1 MSDFPAEL
9 SGSGIIERIES
20 GHYPREVVETIA
32 RGFLPLPQDD
42 LIPVL
47 AFLTNSPDAAI
58 ATAAKASLTDV
69 PARSIHSFASN
80 ESAPPEHLALLTRA
94 TDDPF
99 ILEALIRN
107 RAVSDVLVAEVAAVA
122 DAAVQEIVV
131 INQARILRAPE
142 ILDALLANP
151 AVTADVRRRVAETR
165 EEFFEKKARIAAA
178 EPVAAPEVAE
188 VVESPGEET
197 GDDEDEA
204 MLTLSDEP
212 IADLLEKA
220 GTDSNDALPPALM
233 ESEKTDEKKVSIFAQ
248 ILVMSVSDKVKLAFK
263 GGKTERMIL
272 VRDHNKLVCSA
283 VMRNPRMSE
292 LEVESIASMRNIEEE
307 ALRLIA
313 MKREWVSKYNIA
325 VTLARNPKC
334 PVGVVLPLINRL
346 TLRDLKGLKDDKGV
360 SETVRGMA
368 RKMYIQRSQKS

>member
-9 SGSGIIERIES
+9 SGAGIIERIES
-20 GHYPREVVETIA
+20 GEYSREVVDTIA

-42 LIPVL
+42 LIAVL
-47 AFLTNSPDAAI
+47 AFLTNSPDDAI
-58 ATAAKASLTDV
+58 AAAAKTSLTDV
-69 PARSIHSFASN
+69 PSRSIHAFASN
-80 ESAPPEHLALLTRA
+80 ESAPAEHLALLMRA

-107 RAVSDVLVAEVAAVA
+107 RALPDALVVEVAAVA
-122 DAAVQEIVV
+122 DATVQEIVV

-151 AVTADVRRRVAETR
+151 EVTADVRRRVAETR

-178 EPVAAPEVAE
+178 EPAEVAE
-188 VVESPGEET
+188 VSEV
-197 GDDEDEA
+197 DEDA
-204 MLTLSDEP
+204 PMLSLSEEP

-220 GTDSNDALPPALM
+220 VAEPGDELPPALM
-233 ESEKTDEKKVSIFAQ
+233 ESEKTDEKKLSIFSQ
-248 ILVMSVSDKVKLAFK
+248 ILVMGVSDKVKLAFK

-292 LEVESIASMRNIEEE
+292 LEVESIANMRNIEEE
-307 ALRLIA
+307 VLRLIA
-313 MKREWVSKYNIA
+313 MKRDWVSKYNIA
-325 VTLARNPKC
+325 LTLARNPKC
-334 PVGVVLPLINRL
+334 PVGVVLSLINRL

-360 SETVRGMA
+360 SETVRSLA
-368 RKMYIQRSQKS
+368 RKMYLQRSHKA

>member
-9 SGSGIIERIES
+9 SGAGIIERIES
-20 GHYPREVVETIA
+20 GQYPREIVDTIA

-42 LIPVL
+42 LIAVL
-47 AFLTNSPDAAI
+47 AFLTNSADAAI
-58 ATAAKASLTDV
+58 AAAAKSSLADV
-69 PARSIHSFASN
+69 PSRSVHAFASN
-80 ESAPPEHLALLTRA
+80 EIAPAEHLALLMRA

-107 RAVSDVLVAEVAAVA
+107 RALPDALVAEVAAVA

-142 ILDALLANP
+142 ILDALLSNP
-151 AVTADVRRRVAETR
+151 NLTADVRRRVMETR
-165 EEFFEKKARIAAA
+165 EEFFDKKARTAAVEPA
-178 EPVAAPEVAE
+178 EA
-188 VVESPGEET
+188 
-197 GDDEDEA
+197 DEDA
-204 MLTLSDEP
+204 PMLTLSDEP

-220 GTDSNDALPPALM
+220 AVDQSDAPPPVLM
-233 ESEKTDEKKVSIFAQ
+233 ESEKADEKKLSIFSQ

-263 GGKTERMIL
+263 GGKTERVIL

-292 LEVESIASMRNIEEE
+292 LEVEGIATMRNVEEE
-307 ALRLIA
+307 VLRIIS
-313 MKREWVSKYNIA
+313 MKREWSSKYSIA
-325 VTLARNPKC
+325 LSLARNPKC
-334 PVGVVLPLINRL
+334 PVGVVLSLINRL

-360 SETVRGMA
+360 SDTVRSLA
-368 RKMYIQRSQKS
+368 RKMYLQRSHKA

>member
-1 MSDFPAEL
+1 MSDVPAEL
-9 SGSGIIERIES
+9 SGAGIIERIES
-20 GHYPREVVETIA
+20 GQYSREVVDTIA

-42 LIPVL
+42 LIAVL
-47 AFLTNSPDAAI
+47 AYLTNSADAAI
-58 ATAAKASLTDV
+58 AAAAKTSLTDV
-69 PARSIHSFASN
+69 PSRSVHAFASN
-80 ESAPPEHLALLTRA
+80 ESAPAEHLALLMRA

-107 RAVSDVLVAEVAAVA
+107 RALPDALVAEVAAVA

-151 AVTADVRRRVAETR
+151 NLTADVRRRVMETR
-165 EEFFEKKARIAAA
+165 EEFFDKKARAAAA
-178 EPVAAPEVAE
+178 EPLEA
-188 VVESPGEET
+188 
-197 GDDEDEA
+197 DEDA
-204 MLTLSDEP
+204 PMLSLSEEP

-220 GTDSNDALPPALM
+220 AVDETDAPPPALM
-233 ESEKTDEKKVSIFAQ
+233 ESEKTDEKKLSIFSQ

-263 GGKTERMIL
+263 GGKTERVIL

-292 LEVESIASMRNIEEE
+292 LEVEGIATMRNVEEE
-307 ALRLIA
+307 VLRIIS
-313 MKREWVSKYNIA
+313 MKREWSSKYTIA
-325 VTLARNPKC
+325 LSLARNPKC
-334 PVGVVLPLINRL
+334 PVGVVLSLINRL

-360 SETVRGMA
+360 SDTVRSLA
-368 RKMYIQRSQKS
+368 RKMYLQRSHKA

>member
-9 SGSGIIERIES
+9 SGAAIIERIES
-20 GHYPREVVETIA
+20 GQYPREIVETIA

-42 LIPVL
+42 LIAVL
-47 AFLTNSPDAAI
+47 AFLTNSADREI
-58 ATAAKASLTDV
+58 ASVAKTSLADV
-69 PARSIHSFASN
+69 PARSVHAFASN
-80 ESAPPEHLALLTRA
+80 ESAPAAHLALLMRA
-94 TDDPF
+94 TDDAF

-107 RAVSDVLVAEVAAVA
+107 RALPDALVAEVAAVA

-151 AVTADVRRRVAETR
+151 NVTADVRRRVMETR
-165 EEFFEKKARIAAA
+165 EEFFDKKARIAAA
-178 EPVAAPEVAE
+178 EPAE
-188 VVESPGEET
+188 V
-197 GDDEDEA
+197 DDDA
-204 MLTLSDEP
+204 PMLTLSDEP

-220 GTDSNDALPPALM
+220 ASEPGDAPPPALM
-233 ESEKTDEKKVSIFAQ
+233 ESEKADEKKLSIFSQ

-292 LEVESIASMRNIEEE
+292 LEVEGIATMRNVEEE
-307 ALRLIA
+307 VLRIIC
-313 MKREWVSKYNIA
+313 MKREWSSKYNIA
-325 VTLARNPKC
+325 VSLARNPKC
-334 PVGVVLPLINRL
+334 PVGVVLSLINRL

-360 SETVRGMA
+360 SDTVRSLA
-368 RKMYIQRSQKS
+368 RKMYLQRSHKS

>member
-9 SGSGIIERIES
+9 SGAGIIDRIES
-20 GHYPREVVETIA
+20 AQYPREIVETIA

-42 LIPVL
+42 LIAVL
-47 AFLTNSPDAAI
+47 AFLTNSTDAAI
-58 ATAAKASLTDV
+58 AAAAKTSLADV
-69 PARSIHSFASN
+69 PSRSVHAFATN
-80 ESAPPEHLALLTRA
+80 ERAPAEHLALLMRA

-107 RAVSDVLVAEVAAVA
+107 RALPDALVAEVAAVA

-131 INQARILRAPE
+131 INHARILRAPE

-151 AVTADVRRRVAETR
+151 GLTADVRRRVMETR
-165 EEFFEKKARIAAA
+165 EEFFDKKARAAAA
-178 EPVAAPEVAE
+178 ELTEAAEA
-188 VVESPGEET
+188 
-197 GDDEDEA
+197 DEDA
-204 MLTLSDEP
+204 PMLTLSDDP

-220 GTDSNDALPPALM
+220 AVDETDAPPPALM
-233 ESEKTDEKKVSIFAQ
+233 ESEKADEKKLSIFSQ

-263 GGKTERMIL
+263 GGKTERVIL

-292 LEVESIASMRNIEEE
+292 LEVEGIATMRNVEEE
-307 ALRLIA
+307 VLRIIS
-313 MKREWVSKYNIA
+313 MKREWSSKYSIA
-325 VTLARNPKC
+325 LSLARNPKC
-334 PVGVVLPLINRL
+334 PVGVVLSLINRL

-360 SETVRGMA
+360 SDTVRSLA
-368 RKMYIQRSQKS
+368 RKMYLQRSHKA